1 MDRKD
6 FQKLAV
12 RTETPFKEAKLS
24 ELDYEIFSDTLN
36 AFNNVVEILDSY
48 KKHIFYAETTHAQS
62 KYLDRKA
69 LLGLCNNARESL
81 WNVLTKMREV
91 REAEEPRSETK
102 LLDINPRLLHA
113 ILGSI
118 TEHGELGI
126 AIQKALETGEL
137 DLVNVC
143 EEFGDSDWY
152 KALFYEAT
160 GIDWENVQAMIIK
173 KLEIRYADQIFSEG
187 EAKERDL
194 VAERKLLEETIQE
207 AVTAYEKSSTI

>member
-12 RTETPFKEAKLS
+12 RTETPLKEAKLS
-24 ELDYEIFSDTLN
+24 EIDYEIFNDTLN
-36 AFNNVVEILDSY
+36 AFNSVIEILDAY
-48 KKHIFYAETTHAQS
+48 KKHIFYAETTTAQS
-62 KYLDRKA
+62 KYLNRKV
-69 LLGLCNNARESL
+69 LLGLCNDARESL
-81 WNVLTKMREV
+81 WNALVKMIEV
-91 REAEEPRSETK
+91 TEAEPRPETK

-137 DLVNVC
+137 DLINVC

-194 VAERKLLEETIQE
+194 VAERKLLEELIQE
-207 AVTAYEKSSTI
+207 AVTVYEKSSTI